1 MNITWVTRSFLDYRI
16 PLYAEL
22 NKLCDNNLTVIYNA
36 EVVPERCKSKLEN
49 VLGTKS
55 IGLYGEFRL
64 LGKKIQPLSNI
75 KKNGLRIPY
84 QPKLVKIIK
93 KTEPDVIIS
102 DGFFQWTYA
111 ALILNYTRKIPHVMC
126 YEGTEHTERNAG
138 FLRLKF
144 RKFASN
150 YINLIH
156 ANGTLSAAF
165 LKNILRLPESKISLG
180 NMTSETTL
188 LKEKS
193 SLLSEKQKLK
203 IKEELNLKT
212 NVFLFVGRLVPLKG
226 VSYLVEAWSELNLK
240 DSSLLLVG
248 DGTERVKL
256 NNFITTNNVKNICLK
271 GEIDYDE
278 IYKYFGISDCFI
290 IPTLQDNWS
299 LVVPEAMSCGLPIIS
314 SQYNGCWPELV
325 KKENGWVFNPLDKRN
340 FIKTLQEAI
349 HNKDYWEVMGE
360 ASEKI
365 VKNFSPK
372 KIGKQI
378 FKSIELI
385 IND

>member
-22 NKLCDNNLTVIYNA
+22 NRLCNNNLTVIYNA
-36 EVVPERCKSKLEN
+36 EVVPERCKSKLSN
-49 VLGTKS
+49 VLGAKS

-64 LGKKIQPLSNI
+64 SGKKIQPLSNI

-93 KTEPDVIIS
+93 KTEPDVIIT

-111 ALILNYTRKIPHVMC
+111 ALILNFTRKIPHVMC

-138 FLRLKF
+138 LLRLKF
-144 RKFASN
+144 RKFASS

-156 ANGTLSAAF
+156 ANGTLSSAF
-165 LKNILRLPESKISLG
+165 LKNVLKLSDSKISTG
-180 NMTSETTL
+180 NMTSETEL
-188 LKEKS
+188 LKKKCSE
-193 SLLSEKQKLK
+193 LSEKDAFK
-203 IKEELNLKT
+203 IKNDLDLKT

-226 VSYLVEAWSELNLK
+226 VQYLVEAWSELNLN

-248 DGTERVKL
+248 DGTERDELEKL
-256 NNFITTNNVKNICLK
+256 IEVNNIKDVCFK

-299 LVVPEAMSCGLPIIS
+299 LVVPEAMSCNLPIIS
-314 SQYNGCWPELV
+314 SKYNGCWPELV
-325 KKENGWVFNPLDKRN
+325 TKENGWVFNPLDKIN
-340 FIKTLQEAI
+340 FIQTLNEVI
-349 HNKDYWEVMGE
+349 EKKDEWITMGK
-360 ASEKI
+360 ASSKI
-365 VKNFSPK
+365 VENFSPK
-372 KIGKQI
+372 IIANKIYNSC
-378 FKSIELI
+378 KSLT
-385 IND
+385 